1 MSDLQ
6 ENRDLELQESADS
19 SIPDGTVRLPS
30 LDELSFFTQEQN
42 ENGIDIPPLSEIPVP
57 DVLAGAAAQPQS
69 EEPEEVGET
78 ETVEAKENET
88 AAEQEQEPEEQP
100 EYQPAPEQVI
110 PPAAPASPAA
120 AQMGQVTAPAGMPM
134 GQPIPPQM
142 GQPVPPQMGQPIPP
156 QMGQQIPPQMTQPM
170 GMPYP
175 QQPAPGSGGVFSS
188 PVDAVAAAQAAA
200 YAGQS
205 QAAYP
210 QEAYEEEYYDDAASE
225 GYDGYGEHR
234 RPAAAR
240 RDDYGYNG
248 YPVRQKRHSA
258 GKRGVGD
265 KVIRTRVILPAV
277 LLAAA
282 VLTTLFAAT
291 SRRRERAETENTEAL
306 IEQIPGMQ
314 AVELKLNAYE
324 NLNELIS
331 TYYNAY
337 ADSDTETISAITE
350 GLTEEDLIRIRATGD
365 HILSY
370 PLIDVYSKDGP
381 TEGTYVVYAYTE
393 EILNGYDAA
402 IPGMT
407 TMFAAT
413 RDDGSL
419 YIKAQLPADELSYV
433 QLVTIQDDVV
443 DLNNRVAASYNEM
456 LASDPE
462 LEEYIDMVTEDIR
475 IQAARMLAGEDVS
488 LGAQAAQAAEEQA
501 AEEQAAEQAAE
512 EQAAQE
518 EQPAQ
523 EEEAAQE
530 EQEVKT
536 IPAGS
541 KARVLE
547 AVNMRS
553 SASIDSDSIT
563 MLYGGDEVEVVE
575 DAGNGWS
582 KITHDG
588 ETGYIKTEFI
598 EEMN

>member
-1 MSDLQ
+1 
-6 ENRDLELQESADS
+6 
-19 SIPDGTVRLPS
+19 
-30 LDELSFFTQEQN
+30 
-42 ENGIDIPPLSEIPVP
+42 
-57 DVLAGAAAQPQS
+57 
-69 EEPEEVGET
+69 
-78 ETVEAKENET
+78 
-88 AAEQEQEPEEQP
+88 
-100 EYQPAPEQVI
+100 
-110 PPAAPASPAA
+110 
-120 AQMGQVTAPAGMPM
+120 
-134 GQPIPPQM
+134 
-142 GQPVPPQMGQPIPP
+142 
-156 QMGQQIPPQMTQPM
+156 
-170 GMPYP
+170 
-175 QQPAPGSGGVFSS
+175 
-188 PVDAVAAAQAAA
+188 
-200 YAGQS
+200 
-205 QAAYP
+205 
-210 QEAYEEEYYDDAASE
+210 
-225 GYDGYGEHR
+225 
-234 RPAAAR
+234 
-240 RDDYGYNG
+240 
-248 YPVRQKRHSA
+248 
-258 GKRGVGD
+258 
-265 KVIRTRVILPAV
+265 
-277 LLAAA
+277 
-282 VLTTLFAAT
+282 
-291 SRRRERAETENTEAL
+291 
-306 IEQIPGMQ
+306 
-314 AVELKLNAYE
+314 
-324 NLNELIS
+324 
-331 TYYNAY
+331 
-337 ADSDTETISAITE
+337 
-350 GLTEEDLIRIRATGD
+350 
-365 HILSY
+365 
-370 PLIDVYSKDGP
+370 
-381 TEGTYVVYAYTE
+381 
-393 EILNGYDAA
+393 
-402 IPGMT
+402 MT

-413 RDDGSL
+413 REDGSL

>member
-6 ENRDLELQESADS
+6 ENRDLELQESQDS
-19 SIPDGTVRLPS
+19 AIPDGTVRLPS

-42 ENGIDIPPLSEIPVP
+42 GNGLDIPPLSEIPVP
-57 DVLAGAAAQPQS
+57 DVLAGAAGSGQEAA
-69 EEPEEVGET
+69 EEPQEAQQEEPVPQVT
-78 ETVEAKENET
+78 EQQAPSVTEQPLPQDVPPQVHQPGRPYVKPVLQEQPYIP
-88 AAEQEQEPEEQP
+88 AAEP
-100 EYQPAPEQVI
+100 Y
-110 PPAAPASPAA
+110 
-120 AQMGQVTAPAGMPM
+120 
-134 GQPIPPQM
+134 PPQM
-142 GQPVPPQMGQPIPP
+142 NQPVPPYVQPMQPQMNQPGAPMAAPYPP
-156 QMGQQIPPQMTQPM
+156 QTPVG
-170 GMPYP
+170 
-175 QQPAPGSGGVFSS
+175 GGVFSS

-200 YAGQS
+200 YTGQM
-205 QAAYP
+205 QRPAPEEEY
-210 QEAYEEEYYDDAASE
+210 EEEEYYDDAASE
-225 GYDGYGEHR
+225 GYDGYGSNR
-234 RPAAAR
+234 RPAPAR
-240 RDDYGYNG
+240 RTDYGYNG
-248 YPVRQKRHSA
+248 YPVRQKRHSSKKK
-258 GKRGVGD
+258 GLGD
-265 KVIRTRVILPAV
+265 RVIRTRILLPAV

-291 SRRRERAETENTEAL
+291 ARHREEAEQENTEAL
-306 IEQIPGMQ
+306 MEQIPGMQ

-324 NLNELIS
+324 DLNELIN

-337 ADSDTETISAITE
+337 ADSDTETISALTE

-381 TEGTYVVYAYTE
+381 SEGTYVVYAYTE

-407 TMFAAT
+407 TMFAAS

-419 YIKAQLPADELSYV
+419 YIKAQLPADVLSYV

-443 DLNNRVAASYNEM
+443 DLNNRVAAKYNEM

-462 LEEYIDMVTEDIR
+462 LEEYIDVVTEDIR

-488 LGAQAAQAAEEQA
+488 PGAGQQAVEEEQPETEEAVEEQPEEQPEEQA
-501 AEEQAAEQAAE
+501 
-512 EQAAQE
+512 
-518 EQPAQ
+518 
-523 EEEAAQE
+523 EEAAQE
-530 EQEVKT
+530 EEQAEET
-536 IPAGS
+536 PAQPIPAGA

-547 AVNMRS
+547 AVNLRS

-582 KITHDG
+582 KVTYNG

-598 EEMN
+598 EEVD